1 VGNGG
6 GQKADTDAMATAS
19 KNITQLAEDLTDE
32 TKKLGTTE
40 ITAKEFGTIH
50 GAHSKDYT
58 AGVGMLDASV
68 KGYGTTLTGFAGNI
82 AAGGSAYSAN
92 EDAQSSA
99 VNNAGKK

>member
-19 KNITQLAEDLTDE
+19 KNITQLAEDLTDD

-50 GAHSKDYT
+50 GPHSKDYL

-82 AAGGSAYSAN
+82 AAGGTAYSAN
-92 EDAQSSA
+92 EGAQSRA
-99 VNNAGKK
+99 VTKAGNN

>member
-19 KNITQLAEDLTDE
+19 KNITQLAEDLTDD

-68 KGYGTTLTGFAGNI
+68 KGYSTTLAGFAGNI
-82 AAGGSAYSAN
+82 AAGGAAYSGN
-92 EDAQSSA
+92 EDTQSGA
-99 VNNAGKK
+99 VTKAGTN